1 MTEIMVVDD
10 DLDLRESMA
19 EVLGGAGFAVTL
31 AADGVA
37 ALEIIGRQKF
47 DLILLDLVM
56 PGLGGLEVMRRL
68 REKSPRLPVIMLSAF
83 ASVENAVEAMRQGAQ
98 DYVTKPFRVDTLL
111 TSVRRT
117 LEEASFESCRASMS
131 MDRIMGCLANPIRRR
146 ILTFVEQESSLRFM
160 DICRRLEI
168 EDHTKMNFHLKV
180 LKEAGFLAQDDR
192 KHYLL
197 TQNGLQVMECARLLV
212 KKLSG

>member
-10 DLDLRESMA
+10 NRDLRESVA
-19 EVLGGAGFAVTL
+19 EVLGGAGFAITL
-31 AADGVA
+31 AADGEA
-37 ALEIIGRQKF
+37 ALELIGRQKF
-47 DLILLDLVM
+47 DLVLLDLVM
-56 PGLGGLEVMRRL
+56 PGLGGLEVLRRL

-83 ASVENAVEAMRQGAQ
+83 ATVENAVEAMRQGAQ

-111 TSVRRT
+111 ASVRRT

-131 MDRIMGCLANPIRRR
+131 MDAIMGCLANPIRRQ
-146 ILTFVEQESSLRFM
+146 ILSFVEQEGSLRFM

-180 LKEAGFLAQDDR
+180 LKEAGFLTQDDH
-192 KHYLL
+192 KLYLL
-197 TQNGLQVMECARLLV
+197 TKNGLQVMECARLLV
-212 KKLSG
+212 QKLSK